1 MGILNFGFI
10 NLFKKRKRRKQLLE
24 TVDPKA
30 IPTHIAVVMDGNGR
44 WAQSHGLP
52 RVAGHH
58 EGMKTVREIAI
69 AASDLGVKVL
79 TLYAFSTENW
89 KRPKDEVEFLMK
101 LPQEFF
107 PKMIDELMENN
118 VQVRMMGIR
127 DNLPAH
133 TLDSIDKAISRT
145 KNNTGLILNFALNY
159 GSRKEMTDCIIQ
171 LIKEVQAGEVA
182 ISDIDES
189 TIGDYLLTKDMP
201 DPDLFIRTSGEIR
214 LSNFMLW
221 QCAYAELWFT
231 DVCWP
236 DFNTTHFVE
245 AIQTYQ
251 NRNRRYGGV

>member
-1 MGILNFGFI
+1 MGRNPFMA
-10 NLFKKRKRRKQLLE
+10 LFRRKSNIS
-24 TVDPKA
+24 
-30 IPTHIAVVMDGNGR
+30 IPSSSERIPQHIAVVMDGNGR

-58 EGMKTVREIAI
+58 AGMNRVREITI
-69 AASDLGVKVL
+69 AASKLGVKVL

-89 KRPKDEVEFLMK
+89 KRPKDEVAFLMN

-107 PKMIDELMENN
+107 PKMINELIENN

-127 DNLPAH
+127 EDLPAH
-133 TLDSIDKAISRT
+133 TLASIDAAIERT
-145 KNNTGLILNFALNY
+145 KHNTGLILNFALNY
-159 GSRKEMTDCIIQ
+159 GGRKEIVDGVIA
-171 LIKEVQAGEVA
+171 LAESVKAGVLNP
-182 ISDIDES
+182 SDIDEAL
-189 TIGDYLLTKDMP
+189 IDKHLLTDGLP

-236 DFNTTHFVE
+236 DFTAEHFMQ
-245 AIQTYQ
+245 AIETYQ
-251 NRNRRYGGV
+251 TRHRRFGGV